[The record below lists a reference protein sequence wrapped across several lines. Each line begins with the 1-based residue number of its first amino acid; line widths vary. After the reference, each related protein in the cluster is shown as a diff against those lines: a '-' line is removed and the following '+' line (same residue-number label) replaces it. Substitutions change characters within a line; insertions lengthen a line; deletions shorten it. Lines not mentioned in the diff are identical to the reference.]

1 MNGKLY
7 NNNHI
12 LVEFSP
18 VTDFGEAKCRQ
29 YIEGQCERGGY
40 CNFIHPKHIDK
51 KLKREL
57 KNQMYKE
64 YPQYI
69 EQNEEDKDGKNEKFD
84 ESHNDK

>member
-7 NNNHI
+7 NNNQI
-12 LVEFSP
+12 FVEFSP

-29 YIEGQCERGGY
+29 YIEGQCESGGY

-57 KNQMYKE
+57 KN
-64 YPQYI
+64 
-69 EQNEEDKDGKNEKFD
+69 
-84 ESHNDK
+84 